1 MTKDGFCPFSLFLFG
16 ATTVAYSRYLAGKS
30 KKSKQSEKP
39 QPVVFAGPSGVG
51 KGTLIELLS
60 KRFPHFGF
68 SVSHTTR
75 PPREGEQDGVHYNFT
90 TVEAIEKEIAED
102 KFLEYANVHG
112 KYYGTSVEAVESV
125 RRTGKICIL
134 DIDVQG
140 VRNVKKSSVD
150 AKYVF
155 IAPPSMEELEKRL
168 RGRATDKEESILTR
182 LANAQGELDY
192 GMASGNF
199 DLVLTND
206 NLDKTFQAL
215 VAQLEDWYPQ
225 LKES

>member
-1 MTKDGFCPFSLFLFG
+1 M
-16 ATTVAYSRYLAGKS
+16 
-30 KKSKQSEKP
+30 
-39 QPVVFAGPSGVG
+39 
-51 KGTLIELLS
+51 
-60 KRFPHFGF
+60 
-68 SVSHTTR
+68 SHTTR

-192 GMASGNF
+192 GMAPGNF

-215 VAQLEDWYPQ
+215 VSQLEDWYPQ
-225 LKES
+225 LKEP

>member
-1 MTKDGFCPFSLFLFG
+1 
-16 ATTVAYSRYLAGKS
+16 VAYSRYLAGKS